1 MTRYAVMAGDRWV
14 TAIYG
19 PGKGVGVTRTR
30 EDASSWPTYEQA
42 LAAAQTVAQ
51 CTHSF
56 VAVHSVDE
64 PAYSGK

>member
-19 PGKGVGVTRTR
+19 PGKGIGVTRTK

-42 LAAAQTVAQ
+42 LVAAQAVAER
-51 CTHSF
+51 THSF
-56 VAVHSVDE
+56 VAVHSIDE